1 MIEQPDTRKLPP
13 NLELYTPAEAAAILG
28 VSLRTLRSW
37 IRSGALGHSRLG
49 PGQRLI
55 RISRR
60 DLEAFLNEH
69 RTRGAPGGDQPLD
82 R

>member
-1 MIEQPDTRKLPP
+1 MIEQPDKRKLPP

-28 VSLRTLRSW
+28 VSLRTLRGW
-37 IRSGALGHSRLG
+37 IRSGALGHTRLG

-60 DLEAFLNEH
+60 DLEAFF
-69 RTRGAPGGDQPLD
+69 TRGAPGGDRPLD